1 MYYRN
6 CGLSVCLKDINDCN
20 LLGKISFDAVFSL
33 FYIIY
38 NHEKYS
44 KDKKLDWI
52 ESSGVF
58 L

>member
-6 CGLSVCLKDINDCN
+6 CGLSVCLKDINDCK

-33 FYIIY
+33 FILYIIM
-38 NHEKYS
+38 KS
-44 KDKKLDWI
+44 IPKIKLDWI